1 MCPWGPIVG
10 TLTGALFRA
19 SIDPATSHFN
29 IRGSGSGQVAT
40 DGVQLLVMSNDS
52 GAPSATVSFSY
63 CSPTN
68 HFGINITDYGDSGGT
83 GSLTISTDAGHSY
96 LVATTPLPNG
106 THIFFGLTD
115 LGVPFSV
122 VFITTTNSYD
132 GIGMDEI
139 YSTPP
144 PPVPGIETARLG
156 TPPNP
161 NVFLPG
167 VTSGPVIGNTWD
179 PVVDHTS
186 FHPAADLDILVVDAQ
201 GAFNF
206 STPWGTLLVTPPA
219 DAYQSTQTAGTPF
232 AVPVPLD
239 CALVG
244 FLAYSQVASYA
255 PGDIQLT
262 NALDL
267 VIGNH

>member
-1 MCPWGPIVG
+1 MTRIFPLLATMLGLLAIGEQAVGQATTYSDESAFLSDSGAVAMESFEMCPWGPIVG

-156 TPPNP
+156 TPPTP
-161 NVFLPG
+161 
-167 VTSGPVIGNTWD
+167 
-179 PVVDHTS
+179 TS
-186 FHPAADLDILVVDAQ
+186 FSLV
-201 GAFNF
+201 
-206 STPWGTLLVTPPA
+206 
-219 DAYQSTQTAGTPF
+219 
-232 AVPVPLD
+232 
-239 CALVG
+239 
-244 FLAYSQVASYA
+244 
-255 PGDIQLT
+255 
-262 NALDL
+262 
-267 VIGNH
+267 